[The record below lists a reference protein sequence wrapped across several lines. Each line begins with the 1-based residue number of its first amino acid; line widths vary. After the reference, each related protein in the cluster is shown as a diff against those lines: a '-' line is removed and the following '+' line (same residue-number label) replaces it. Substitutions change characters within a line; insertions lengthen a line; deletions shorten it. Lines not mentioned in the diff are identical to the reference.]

1 MKLKRFMLTTELTTF
16 LLPLCLIALAAFYIA
31 TGSLKQDALQKNDLI
46 ARATANQL
54 EQALQSPQKLL
65 HQAHASCMA
74 RADRALPMQPFL
86 EPLLRIEPLFQKIEV
101 LNKQGKIIETIPP
114 DPQMLG
120 LDRSGQEFFKA
131 LQTGRTLYWSNAF
144 IALPQGQPSVVLA
157 MSFADRLIAAHLD
170 LTDLHILIDGMQ
182 ETHDPGLSIAVA
194 DQSGVYIS
202 HHDSK
207 RVLERQTLD
216 DFDLIRRMLQE
227 TGGDAG
233 WENKQKS
240 QLISLAPVASTGWL
254 VVVTQSA
261 ESAYAAVGN
270 LQRFFLALVLL
281 SIGAAY
287 AASRFKTNYVVRSFA
302 KIESALIQARD
313 NLEIQVD
320 QRTREL
326 SVANEDLTSMN
337 EEMNA
342 VNEELQSLNT
352 ALTKEIEYREQA
364 EAALR
369 QAKLELEDKVGERT
383 AELFAANQELHASV
397 VDLQAEIAA
406 RKLAEKSLAETEKRY
421 QAVIEQSPEA
431 VLLCDPDTGTI
442 LDANSRFAKLF
453 GIDRRRLHTTN
464 LFDLNPDNDE
474 TIRLLLERV
483 KISGFLPA
491 QRLTARHRK
500 GTLVDVELTAT
511 LIRHQDRLASLLTF
525 RDVTD
530 TVRRERQTLRESA
543 LATRVQDA
551 LLCLPTPSE
560 FIECK
565 TIYAPFGYVG
575 GDLYFLDWR
584 YDGMLL
590 RGFLI
595 DVAGHG
601 LATALHTASLHV
613 LLREVNELDLPLAGA
628 MRWINQR
635 AGEYFDEATFA
646 GAIGFELDLQT
657 RQLRWSSAGLPEL
670 WLATRQHT
678 GVLRKPGMFLGIQ
691 AEETFDTHEI
701 PLAVGDT
708 FYFLTDGLTDLLSAD
723 SDLPLDD
730 FPAMLKL
737 LAVLS
742 QSDRRRDDATG
753 VCVRIRALPSS
764 TAATEGW
771 PRVLR
776 FNGYGD
782 YQRLK
787 GAMAKILAEA
797 TGLPHSLPEVAV
809 NEALANAME
818 CRDGV
823 PRQHTARV
831 KVNLFGRRLVVR
843 VRTSRIGFAGN
854 ALLRRLRS
862 HPEELFDFGEDAAMG
877 RGIPIMLSTTDRM
890 YYNSEGTEVLL
901 AWRLKTDLDE
911 SLQ

>member
-1 MKLKRFMLTTELTTF
+1 MKLKKFMLLTELTTF

-31 TGSLKQDALQKNDLI
+31 TDSLKQDALQKNDLI

-54 EQALQSPQKLL
+54 EQALQSPQKLFL
-65 HQAHASCMA
+65 EAQASWLA
-74 RADRALPMQPFL
+74 RADGTLPMQPFL

-101 LNKQGKIIETIPP
+101 LNKQGKVLETLPA

-131 LQTGRTLYWSNAF
+131 LQNGRTRYWSSAF

-157 MSFADRLIAAHLD
+157 MLFADRLIVAHLN
-170 LTDLHILIDGMQ
+170 LSGLHTLIDAMQ
-182 ETHDPGLSIAVA
+182 QNQDPGLSIAVA
-194 DQSGVYIS
+194 DHSGVYIS
-202 HHDSK
+202 HHDSR
-207 RVLERQTLD
+207 RVLERRTLD

-227 TGGDAG
+227 DRGATGR
-233 WENKQKS
+233 ENEKKD
-240 QLISLAPVASTGWL
+240 QLLSLAPVASTGWL

-261 ESAYAAVGN
+261 ESAYTAVNN
-270 LQRFFLALVLL
+270 LQRFFLAIAML

-287 AASRFKTNYVVRSFA
+287 AASRYKTAYVVRSFA
-302 KIESALIQARD
+302 KIENALIQARD
-313 NLEIQVD
+313 NLEVKVE
-320 QRTREL
+320 QRTQEL
-326 SVANEDLTSMN
+326 STANEDLTAMN
-337 EEMNA
+337 EEINA
-342 VNEELQSLNT
+342 INEELQATNT
-352 ALTKEIEYREQA
+352 ALASEIDYRQQA
-364 EAALR
+364 EAGLR
-369 QAKLELEDKVGERT
+369 QAKLELEHKVAERT
-383 AELFAANQELHASV
+383 AELVAANQELHATIG
-397 VDLQAEIAA
+397 DLQAEIAA
-406 RKLAEKSLAETEKRY
+406 RLAAETDLAETEKRY
-421 QAVIEQSPEA
+421 QAVLAQSTEA
-431 VLLCDPDTGTI
+431 VLLCDLDTAEIFDT
-442 LDANSRFAKLF
+442 NSRFGELF
-453 GIDRRRLHTTN
+453 GFERNDLHSLT
-464 LFDLNPDNDE
+464 LFDLAPQAAED
-474 TIRLLLERV
+474 IQQLLNQV
-483 KISGFLPA
+483 KTRGFMPA
-491 QRLTARHRK
+491 QRQTAKHKSGR
-500 GTLVDVELTAT
+500 LVDVEVAAT
-511 LIRHQDRLASLLTF
+511 LIRHQNRLAMLLTF

-530 TVRRERQTLRESA
+530 AVRRERQTLRESA

-551 LLCLPTPSE
+551 LLSLPSASDY
-560 FIECK
+560 IELQA
-565 TIYAPFGYVG
+565 IYQPFGYVG

-590 RGFLI
+590 RGFLV

-613 LLREVNELDLPLAGA
+613 LLREVNERDLPLAGA

-646 GAIGFELDLQT
+646 GAIGFELDFETQ
-657 RQLRWSSAGLPEL
+657 QLRWSCAGLPDL
-670 WLATRQHT
+670 YLATGQNR
-678 GVLRKPGMFLGIQ
+678 GVLRKPGMFLGIR
-691 AEETFDTHEI
+691 ENETFDTHVL
-701 PLAVGDT
+701 PLTVGDS
-708 FYFLTDGLTDLLSAD
+708 FYFLSDGLTDLLPASN
-723 SDLPLDD
+723 DLPLGD

-753 VCVRIRALPSS
+753 VCIRIRALPSS

-831 KVNLFGRRLVVR
+831 KVNLFGRRLLVR

-890 YYNSEGTEVLL
+890 CYNSEGTEVLL
-901 AWRLKTDLDE
+901 AWRLK
-911 SLQ
+911 Q